1 MTVKRRRAPQP
12 AAETLPL
19 VLLTDVEDLGT
30 RGAIVEV
37 DLDRA
42 SELETASSA
51 RRATPFDLSI
61 AGKVLTKPS

>member
-1 MTVKRRRAPQP
+1 MTVKRRRAPEP

-51 RRATPFDLSI
+51 RRATDLDLSI
-61 AGKVLTKPS
+61 AGKRPAKPS